1 MPVIPLPPDRPL
13 PAALGHVAWRSL
25 QVAAAVLVI
34 VVPFGYATT
43 GAHNHVLLGAGS
55 GLAVGLGLHLR
66 MGASGGRSTGILIGS
81 VLGVVMA
88 LIAGAQD
95 VAFGP
100 GVYVPPVLGLGVGL
114 LDGLGVQRVRTYR
127 EASLESLVMCV
138 LLALGVAPALGPA
151 GVAISLLLMPT
162 MALIAG
168 FVSRNAQGERHT
180 RPPAWLL
187 AGTLG
192 ISVILFAADRLFTE
206 APIPAPASLA
216 TLALAQYAVPTVTF
230 LLGRTAASWLAP
242 RLRVYAQ
249 LAEYLRVMWIPIG
262 GFAAGYLAII
272 LLFAGFCGMLERFAP
287 GSFAGAAPARIG
299 DWVSFSF
306 FSAVT
311 QNYSGITPASG
322 PARMVVG
329 IQLVLTVGWALVVF
343 AAVMSSIQPQLE
355 RIARGASSSEA
366 QGLDS

>member
-1 MPVIPLPPDRPL
+1 MPVIALPPDRSL
-13 PAALGHVAWRSL
+13 PAALGYVAWRSL
-25 QVAAAVLVI
+25 QVAAAVLVL

-43 GAHNHVLLGAGS
+43 DAHNHVLMGAGS

-66 MGASGGRSTGILIGS
+66 MGESGGRSTGMLIGS
-81 VLGVVMA
+81 VLGVVMV

-95 VAFGP
+95 IAYGP

-127 EASLESLVMCV
+127 DASLESLVMCV
-138 LLALGVAPALGPA
+138 LLALGVAPALGLA
-151 GVAISLLLMPT
+151 GVAISVLLMPT

-168 FVSRNAQGERHT
+168 LVSRNAQWERYS

-192 ISVILFAADRLFTE
+192 VSVAFFAADRLFTE
-206 APIPAPASLA
+206 APIPALASVA
-216 TLALAQYAVPTVTF
+216 TLALVQYAIPTIMF
-230 LLGRTAASWLAP
+230 LVGRAAASWLAP
-242 RLRVYAQ
+242 RLRVYAH

-262 GFAAGYLAII
+262 GFAAGYLAVI

-287 GSFAGAAPARIG
+287 GSFVGAAQAGIG

-306 FSAVT
+306 FSAFT
-311 QNYSGITPASG
+311 QNYSGITPASV

-329 IQLVLTVGWALVVF
+329 IQLVLSVGWALVVF

-355 RIARGASSSEA
+355 RIARRGTS
-366 QGLDS
+366 